1 MPVVMCEWVG
11 PTGLFGCHGD
21 SEGWPSGRV
30 GGVEGWDDPQMEHS
44 PLLQNVPLPFQ
55 WVGPTH
61 HHGYP

>member
-1 MPVVMCEWVG
+1 MPVVMCGWVG

-21 SEGWPSGRV
+21 IGVPSGRV
-30 GGVEGWDDPQMEHS
+30 GDVEGWDDPQTEHS
-44 PLLQNVPLPFQ
+44 PLLRNVPLPLQ